1 MSWPRQ
7 DNGTVDWEAVFEDP
21 DIGLKAY
28 LKGAKTIMA
37 IGQCAHVIVQSLF
50 TREGDLA
57 YRIAFIAAIDEVIK
71 QYNDK
76 TGKDACIYA
85 GHSPGAMALF
95 VGGTSGADVPS
106 PRGERSGSAAGCTST
121 SSNRVA
127 PPLTMRPIPP
137 PLRL

>member
-57 YRIAFIAAIDEVIK
+57 YRIAFSAAIDEVIHSAK
-71 QYNDK
+71 SEQQARDRLDRLATEIKENRILYAADFL
-76 TGKDACIYA
+76 GRDDAPEDNKRSA
-85 GHSPGAMALF
+85 HDPTEVLK
-95 VGGTSGADVPS
+95 VL
-106 PRGERSGSAAGCTST
+106 GEGE
-121 SSNRVA
+121 
-127 PPLTMRPIPP
+127 
-137 PLRL
+137 